1 MFRSHRD
8 LVGQHTT
15 AVAELEPVGKWYTG
29 PVRPVE
35 KFYRSG
41 PAGKRTGWNHFSTG
55 EIPAN
60 SGKFRRKSGKLLRQF
75 LERK

>member
-1 MFRSHRD
+1 LD
-8 LVGQHTT
+8 LKLNIDMNLNKP
-15 AVAELEPVGKWYTG
+15 ELEPVGKWYTG

-41 PAGKRTGWNHFSTG
+41 PAEKRTGWNHFSTG

-60 SGKFRRKSGKLLRQF
+60 SGEKVANF
-75 LERK
+75 